1 VKSEDRPLLAVLAA
15 ALLVWAWV
23 CVPTLLGVRTFY
35 LRDVFLTHLPLKA
48 FGASEL
54 AAGRIPAFN
63 PTWGLGQPFRG
74 NPNALAFYP
83 DNLFYLALPFWSAF
97 NLHFALHWLLALAGM
112 AALARE
118 MGQGKAAALLAG
130 MTYAGSGWMLSA
142 LTFYNTLT
150 VAAWW
155 PLVILGAVR
164 GGRRGIALGGIACGF
179 ALLGGEPVTA
189 ALGLLPLL
197 LAAVSRHGWR
207 RGSLTAVA
215 VGALGMVIALP
226 QVVATLRVLP
236 FTVRG
241 GQGVSA
247 AQAVH
252 YTLHPARFLELILP
266 FPFGWPAYIGRHG
279 IWNVKVLPDVP
290 LFFSLYAGIL
300 AVWLAAAAARRHRGW
315 ALLALAG
322 PVTALLAGMS
332 GDLLVTIGFG
342 LFRFPE
348 KFVFWLVLALPLLA
362 GWGLERA
369 ISEGLGRWR
378 KLAAVAGG
386 LFLVLAGVA
395 TLAGPFLVAGV
406 ERTFAANPPGP
417 TEPAT
422 YRPAALALLRTQIGS
437 WQLALAVA
445 GAALVLGFLITR
457 PRVPRARQAVL
468 LAGLQLATLLQLY
481 PLATTD
487 ETAPYRKPSAW
498 AGRLG
503 PGTAV
508 LDETL
513 AVPPWEPDPP
523 YHLPDGP
530 RTVLERLK
538 AEDLS
543 AAPGVLHG
551 LTYPLAP
558 DLEGMHTLLFK
569 PMLDG
574 LPALQWEERSRWFRA
589 TGLQAAVLFEEPNVP
604 ALRLLDTTERYGVT
618 TRLYAVANPAPPVWW
633 PRTIVPA
640 ATPEEAFAL
649 VSRTPDPVAAVAATT
664 QQAVPH
670 DPAGRVRL
678 ISASPDRIEIETEGN
693 GGVAVIRRA
702 WQPLFIARTEGRR
715 LSTLPVNLNLLGVL
729 VPAGRH
735 RMVVEVSAWPEILA
749 GCIALLALG
758 WAVVAMRPQNRGRLA
773 ALAADLARDSKPFR
787 ELPSE
792 ERRARLQRLRGAG
805 RGLTSGS
812 GKFAR
817 RKQEEIEIEERKFD
831 R

>member
-15 ALLVWAWV
+15 ALLLWAWM

-48 FGASEL
+48 FGAAEL

-83 DNLFYLALPFWSAF
+83 DNLFYLVLPFWSAF
-97 NLHFALHWLLALAGM
+97 NLHFALHWLLALLSM

-118 MGQGKAAALLAG
+118 MGQGRAASLLAG
-130 MTYAGSGWMLSA
+130 ITYAGSGWMLSA

-150 VAAWW
+150 VASWW
-155 PLVILGAVR
+155 PLVMLGVVR
-164 GGRRGIALGGIACGF
+164 GGRRGIALGGIACGL
-179 ALLGGEPVTA
+179 ALLGGEPVMA
-189 ALGLLPLL
+189 ALGLIPLL

-207 RGSLTAVA
+207 RGTATAAA
-215 VGALGMVIALP
+215 VGAAGLVIALP

-252 YTLHPARFLELILP
+252 YTLHPLRLLELILP

-279 IWNVKVLPDVP
+279 IWNVSVLPDVP
-290 LFFSLYAGIL
+290 LFFSLYAGIVGL
-300 AVWLAAAAARRHRGW
+300 WLAGAAVRRHRAW
-315 ALLALAG
+315 ALLAAAG
-322 PVTALLAGMS
+322 PLFALIAGAR
-332 GDLLVTIGFG
+332 GDLLVTVGFG

-348 KFVFWLVLALPLLA
+348 KFVFWLALALPLLA

-369 ISEGLGRWR
+369 LSEGLGAWR
-378 KLAAVAGG
+378 KVAAIAGG
-386 LFLVLAGVA
+386 LFLVLAAAVA
-395 TLAGPFLVAGV
+395 AAGPFLIAGV
-406 ERTFAANPPGP
+406 ERTFAATPPGP

-422 YRPAALALLRTQIGS
+422 YRVAALALLRTQIGS

-445 GAALVLGFLITR
+445 GAVLVLAFLVTR
-457 PRVPRARQAVL
+457 PRMPRSRQAAL
-468 LAGLQLATLLQLY
+468 LAGLQLAALLQLY

-487 ETAPYRKPSAW
+487 ATALYRHPSAW
-498 AGRLG
+498 ARRLG
-503 PGTAV
+503 PGAAV
-508 LDETL
+508 LNETL
-513 AVPPWEPDPP
+513 AIPLWEPDPP

-574 LPALQWEERSRWFRA
+574 LPALGWEERTRWFRSV
-589 TGLQAAVLFEEPNVP
+589 GLQAVVLFEEPGVP
-604 ALRLLDTTERYGVT
+604 GLRLLGTAERYGVT
-618 TRLYAVANPAPPVWW
+618 TRLYAVIDPAPPVWW
-633 PRTIVPA
+633 PRRLLPA
-640 ATPEEAFAL
+640 ATPLEAAR
-649 VSRTPDPVAAVAATT
+649 VVTANPDPVSAVAARP
-664 QQAVPH
+664 VPH

-678 ISASPDRIEIETEGN
+678 VAASPDRIEIETEGA
-693 GGVAVIRRA
+693 GGVAVVRRA
-702 WQPLFIARTEGRR
+702 WQPLFTARTEGRR
-715 LSTLPVNLNLLGVL
+715 LSTLPVNLNLLGVQ
-729 VPAGRH
+729 VPAGRQ
-735 RMVVEVSAWPEILA
+735 RVVLEVTAWPEILA
-749 GCIALLALG
+749 GCLAFLALG
-758 WAVVAMRPQNRGRLA
+758 LGVAVMRPHPRNN
-773 ALAADLARDSKPFR
+773 
-787 ELPSE
+787 PSSS
-792 ERRARLQRLRGAG
+792 
-805 RGLTSGS
+805 SG
-812 GKFAR
+812 
-817 RKQEEIEIEERKFD
+817 
-831 R
+831 